1 VSDEGKTGLPG
12 LVEPATLKGFQD
24 LLPGEM
30 IARNR
35 VIEAIRGVYEKY
47 GFEPIDTPA
56 LESLETLVGT
66 GGEAIN
72 KELFRLESPEGDA
85 IAMRFDL
92 TVPFARIVAQYP
104 EKVKLPFRRYHI
116 GPVFRADKPGPGR
129 FRQFTQFD
137 IDAAGSESV
146 AADAEIIAA
155 MAEALGTLGLRG
167 ADGAPRFRVRV
178 NNRKLVDALLEG
190 CGIAEEAKQK
200 HILRVVDKLRKV
212 GLEEIVKE
220 LGPGR
225 IDASGDPIAGV
236 GLDGATIEQIVKFIG
251 VKGADRRGVLEAVG
265 EVLPQSE
272 TSRQAIA
279 EMEELRGALDALGV
293 GEAEAVFDP
302 SLARGLD
309 YYTGPIFEADL
320 PGSPEFGSIMGGGRY
335 DGLVTRFL
343 DRKIP
348 ATGASIGLDRLMAVL
363 GALGKI
369 DAPSTVTQVLVVNL
383 KWTETGALL
392 ALVKELR
399 EAGIAAE
406 LYLGEAKAGMKAQ
419 MSYANAKGIPVA
431 VILGPDEL
439 ANGTVAVKDLVEG
452 KEKREGIEDHADYKK
467 SGRVSQVTVARG
479 EMVATIRG
487 MLAGE

>member
-1 VSDEGKTGLPG
+1 
-12 LVEPATLKGFQD
+12 
-24 LLPGEM
+24 
-30 IARNR
+30 
-35 VIEAIRGVYEKY
+35 
-47 GFEPIDTPA
+47 
-56 LESLETLVGT
+56 LVGS

-72 KELFRLESPEGDA
+72 KELFVLESPEGDA

-92 TVPFARIVAQYP
+92 TVPFARIVAQYS
-104 EKVKLPFRRYHI
+104 EKIKLPFRRYHI

-137 IDAAGSESV
+137 IDAAGSDSP
-146 AADAEIIAA
+146 AADAEIVAA
-155 MAEALGTLGLRG
+155 MAEALGSLGLRG
-167 ADGAPRFRVRV
+167 EDGAPQFRIRV
-178 NNRKLVDALLEG
+178 NDRKLVDALLQG
-190 CGIAEEAKQK
+190 CGIEREAKQK
-200 HILRVVDKLRKV
+200 HILRVVDKLQKI

-220 LGPGR
+220 LGAGR
-225 IDASGDPIAGV
+225 IDASGDPITGV
-236 GLDGATIEQIVKFIG
+236 GLDKGTIDRIVGFIS
-251 VKGADRRGVLEAVG
+251 VKGADRRDVLKSVG
-265 EVLPQSE
+265 EVLPKSE
-272 TSRQAIA
+272 TSEAAIA

-293 GEAEAVFDP
+293 SEAEAVFDP

-320 PGSPEFGSIMGGGRY
+320 PGAPEFGSIMGGGRY

-369 DAPSTVTQVLVVNL
+369 EAPSTVTQVLVV
-383 KWTETGALL
+383 KMKGMAAGDLL
-392 ALVKELR
+392 GLTRELR
-399 EAGIAAE
+399 AEGIAAE
-406 LYLGEAKAGMKAQ
+406 VYLGEANASMKTQ

-439 ANGTVAVKDLVEG
+439 ANGTVAVKDLIAG
-452 KEKREGIEDHADYKK
+452 KMKREAIEDHEAYKN
-467 SGRVSQVTVARG
+467 SGRVSQVTVPRG
-479 EMVATIRG
+479 EMVEAARK